1 MKNVSE
7 KLEKFYEFGGE
18 NVKIL
23 SRFNDA
29 GKEVFSL
36 QEAFDIYRES
46 DTAKDIRTVKKHVK
60 SQLENLIQSP
70 FVEYRGND
78 IGTDLDE
85 NMDAEV
91 HFDREKYNEYISVI
105 LPAIELLDEVE
116 DEAEESDET
125 KQEINR
131 FLERLNEVVNKVEH
145 MHGTFTLKQPQ
156 SKEIG
161 EISKKPGIYN
171 FVTPSFF
178 ESADLPVLSK
188 KEQSRDNYNHSKEA
202 FAWLRDIFSS
212 LNKDKKKTKE
222 QKSLDF
228 VDERKQK
235 IEELIN
241 NEKLTNEQK
250 YLRYEILT
258 PGIEDGYIYTL
269 EAACRNGMDAD
280 VIIQLLEQPQ
290 ASYNKKLLE
299 MYVSSANKAISYDM
313 KQEVIKELIEGK
325 WKITDDN
332 GTEYSLI
339 PFSSLLA
346 IKEEI
351 KNIVDEFKAFI
362 DQGTIQ
368 TDAVHEE
375 ENKESQVDT
384 VSEGIPEVIEESQES
399 EGSEESEELEETEN
413 SEESEQMD
421 EIPPLENL
429 EEDLDPEDA
438 F

>member
-1 MKNVSE
+1 MKDVSE

-29 GKEVFSL
+29 GKKKFSL
-36 QEAFDIYRES
+36 QEVFDIYRES
-46 DTAKDIRTVKKHVK
+46 DNAKDIRTVKKHVK
-60 SQLENLIQSP
+60 SQLENLIKSP

-78 IGTDLDE
+78 VGTDLDE

-131 FLERLNEVVNKVEH
+131 FLERLNEVMNKVEH

-171 FVTPSFF
+171 FTTPSFF
-178 ESADLPVLSK
+178 ESTNLPILSK
-188 KEQSRDNYNHSKEA
+188 EEQSRDNYSHSMEA
-202 FAWLRDIFSS
+202 FTWLRDIFSS

-339 PFSSLLA
+339 PFSSVMA

-351 KNIVDEFKAFI
+351 KSIVDEFKAFMN
-362 DQGTIQ
+362 QGTIKL
-368 TDAVHEE
+368 DAVHEE
-375 ENKESQVDT
+375 ENKEPKV
-384 VSEGIPEVIEESQES
+384 EEKPEVIEEIEESQES
-399 EGSEESEELEETEN
+399 EGSEESEETEN

>member
-1 MKNVSE
+1 MKDVSE

-18 NVKIL
+18 NIKIL

-29 GKEVFSL
+29 GKKKFSL
-36 QEAFDIYRES
+36 QEVFDIYRES
-46 DTAKDIRTVKKHVK
+46 DNAKDIRTVKKHVK
-60 SQLENLIQSP
+60 SQLENLIKSP

-105 LPAIELLDEVE
+105 LPAVELLDEVE
-116 DEAEESDET
+116 DKAEESDET

-131 FLERLNEVVNKVEH
+131 FLERLNEVMNKVEH
-145 MHGTFTLKQPQ
+145 MHSTFTLKQSQ
-156 SKEIG
+156 NKEIG

-339 PFSSLLA
+339 PFSSVLA

-351 KNIVDEFKAFI
+351 KSIVDEFKAFMN
-362 DQGTIQ
+362 QGTIKL
-368 TDAVHEE
+368 DAVHEE
-375 ENKESQVDT
+375 ENKEPKV
-384 VSEGIPEVIEESQES
+384 EEKPEVIEEIEESQES

>member
-1 MKNVSE
+1 MKDVSE

-18 NVKIL
+18 NIKIL

-29 GKEVFSL
+29 GKKKFSL
-36 QEAFDIYRES
+36 QEVFDIYRES
-46 DTAKDIRTVKKHVK
+46 DNAKDIRTVKKHVK
-60 SQLENLIQSP
+60 SQLENLIKSP

-105 LPAIELLDEVE
+105 LPAVELLDEVE
-116 DEAEESDET
+116 DKAEESDET

-131 FLERLNEVVNKVEH
+131 FLERLNEVMNKVEH
-145 MHGTFTLKQPQ
+145 MHSTFTLKQSQ
-156 SKEIG
+156 NKEIG

-299 MYVSSANKAISYDM
+299 MYVSSANK
-313 KQEVIKELIEGK
+313 

-339 PFSSLLA
+339 PFSSVLA

-351 KNIVDEFKAFI
+351 KSIVDEFKAFMN
-362 DQGTIQ
+362 QGTIKL
-368 TDAVHEE
+368 DAVHEE
-375 ENKESQVDT
+375 ENKEPKV
-384 VSEGIPEVIEESQES
+384 EEKPEVIEEIEESQES

>member
-1 MKNVSE
+1 MKDVSE

-18 NVKIL
+18 NIKIL

-29 GKEVFSL
+29 CKEMFSL
-36 QEAFDIYRES
+36 QEVFDIYRES
-46 DTAKDIRTVKKHVK
+46 DNAKDIRTVKKHVK
-60 SQLENLIQSP
+60 SQLENLIKSP

-116 DEAEESDET
+116 DKAEESDET

-131 FLERLNEVVNKVEH
+131 FLERLNEVMNKVEH
-145 MHGTFTLKQPQ
+145 MHSTFTLKQSQ
-156 SKEIG
+156 NKEIG
-161 EISKKPGIYN
+161 EISAKPGVYN
-171 FVTPSFF
+171 FTTPSFF
-178 ESADLPVLSK
+178 ESTNLPILSK
-188 KEQSRDNYNHSKEA
+188 EEQSRDNYSHSMEA
-202 FAWLRDIFSS
+202 FTWLIDIFSS

-241 NEKLTNEQK
+241 NEELTNEQK

-339 PFSSLLA
+339 PFSSVMA
-346 IKEEI
+346 VKEEI
-351 KNIVDEFKAFI
+351 KSIVDEFKAFMN
-362 DQGTIQ
+362 QGTIKL
-368 TDAVHEE
+368 DAVHEE
-375 ENKESQVDT
+375 ENKEPKV
-384 VSEGIPEVIEESQES
+384 EEKPEVIEEIEESQES

-421 EIPPLENL
+421 EIPPLENQ

>member
-46 DTAKDIRTVKKHVK
+46 DNAKDIRTVKKHVK
-60 SQLENLIQSP
+60 SQLENLIKSP

-116 DEAEESDET
+116 DKAEESDET

-131 FLERLNEVVNKVEH
+131 FLERLNEVMNKVEH

-339 PFSSLLA
+339 PFSSVLA

-351 KNIVDEFKAFI
+351 KSIVDEFKAFMN
-362 DQGTIQ
+362 QGTIKL
-368 TDAVHEE
+368 DAVHEE
-375 ENKESQVDT
+375 ENKEPKV
-384 VSEGIPEVIEESQES
+384 EEKPEVIEEIEESQES
-399 EGSEESEELEETEN
+399 EGSEESEETEN

-421 EIPPLENL
+421 EIPPLENQ

>member
-1 MKNVSE
+1 MKDVSE

-29 GKEVFSL
+29 GKKKFSL
-36 QEAFDIYRES
+36 QEVFDIYRES
-46 DTAKDIRTVKKHVK
+46 DNAKDIRTVKKHVK

-78 IGTDLDE
+78 IGTDFDE
-85 NMDAEV
+85 NMDAEI

-105 LPAIELLDEVE
+105 LPALELF
-116 DEAEESDET
+116 DEAEEPDET
-125 KQEINR
+125 EQEVNR

-145 MHGTFTLKQPQ
+145 MHSTFTLKQPQ
-156 SKEIG
+156 NKEIG
-161 EISKKPGIYN
+161 EISAKPGVYN
-171 FVTPSFF
+171 FTTPSFF
-178 ESADLPVLSK
+178 ESTNSPVLSK
-188 KEQSRDNYNHSKEA
+188 EEQSRDNYSHSMEA
-202 FAWLRDIFSS
+202 FTWLRDIFSS

-325 WKITDDN
+325 WKIIDDN
-332 GTEYSLI
+332 GMEYSLI
-339 PFSSLLA
+339 PFSSVLA

-351 KNIVDEFKAFI
+351 KSIVDEFKAFMN
-362 DQGTIQ
+362 QGTIKL
-368 TDAVHEE
+368 DAVHEE
-375 ENKESQVDT
+375 ENKEPKV
-384 VSEGIPEVIEESQES
+384 EEKPEVIEEIEESQES
-399 EGSEESEELEETEN
+399 EGSEESEETEN

>member
-1 MKNVSE
+1 M
-7 KLEKFYEFGGE
+7 
-18 NVKIL
+18 
-23 SRFNDA
+23 
-29 GKEVFSL
+29 
-36 QEAFDIYRES
+36 
-46 DTAKDIRTVKKHVK
+46 
-60 SQLENLIQSP
+60 
-70 FVEYRGND
+70 
-78 IGTDLDE
+78 
-85 NMDAEV
+85 
-91 HFDREKYNEYISVI
+91 
-105 LPAIELLDEVE
+105 
-116 DEAEESDET
+116 
-125 KQEINR
+125 
-131 FLERLNEVVNKVEH
+131 
-145 MHGTFTLKQPQ
+145 
-156 SKEIG
+156 
-161 EISKKPGIYN
+161 
-171 FVTPSFF
+171 
-178 ESADLPVLSK
+178 
-188 KEQSRDNYNHSKEA
+188 
-202 FAWLRDIFSS
+202 
-212 LNKDKKKTKE
+212 
-222 QKSLDF
+222 
-228 VDERKQK
+228 DERKQK

-241 NEKLTNEQK
+241 NEELTNEQK

-339 PFSSLLA
+339 PFSSVMA
-346 IKEEI
+346 VKEEI
-351 KNIVDEFKAFI
+351 KSIVDEFKAFMN
-362 DQGTIQ
+362 QGTIKL
-368 TDAVHEE
+368 DAVHEE
-375 ENKESQVDT
+375 ENKEPKV
-384 VSEGIPEVIEESQES
+384 EEKPEVIEEIEESQES